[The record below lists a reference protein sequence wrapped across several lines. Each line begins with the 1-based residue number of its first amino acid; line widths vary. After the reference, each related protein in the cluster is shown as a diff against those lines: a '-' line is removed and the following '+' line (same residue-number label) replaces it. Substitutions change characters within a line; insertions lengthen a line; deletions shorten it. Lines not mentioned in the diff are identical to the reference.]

1 MDVGIVWLLIAA
13 VVGFVVG
20 WLLRAQK
27 STQAATTEDS
37 TLAYKLRQRD
47 EELAAVRAENTV
59 HLSTL
64 DTLRNEI
71 ATLTK
76 KLDAYEHHDRK
87 PAAKKDTPPS
97 RARTTRPK
105 GKGRTKRT

>member
-1 MDVGIVWLLIAA
+1 MDTGIIWLLIAA
-13 VVGFVVG
+13 AVGFVVG

-27 STQAATTEDS
+27 SADGSSENDS
-37 TLAYKLRQRD
+37 ALAYKLRQRD

-76 KLDAYEHHDRK
+76 KLEAYEHHNRK
-87 PAAKKDTPPS
+87 PARKKSPQAR
-97 RARTTRPK
+97 RASTTRPT
-105 GKGRTKRT
+105 GKRTTKK

>member
-1 MDVGIVWLLIAA
+1 MDIGILWLLIAA
-13 VVGFVVG
+13 AVGFVVG

-27 STQAATTEDS
+27 SAGDEES
-37 TLAYKLRQRD
+37 SGLGYKLRQRD

-76 KLDAYEHHDRK
+76 KLEAYEHRK
-87 PAAKKDTPPS
+87 QSAKKQAEASPQKK
-97 RARTTRPK
+97 RAKAT
-105 GKGRTKRT
+105 GKRTRRS

>member
-1 MDVGIVWLLIAA
+1 MDIGIIWLVIAA
-13 VVGFVVG
+13 AAGFVVG

-27 STQAATTEDS
+27 SADATSEADS
-37 TLAYKLRQRD
+37 ALAYKLRQRD

-71 ATLTK
+71 ARLTK
-76 KLDAYEHHDRK
+76 KLETYEHHDRR
-87 PAAKKDTPPS
+87 PTRKKSPQS
-97 RARTTRPK
+97 LRASTTRPK
-105 GKGRTKRT
+105 GNRRRKK

>member
-1 MDVGIVWLLIAA
+1 MDIGILWLLIAA
-13 VVGFVVG
+13 AVGFVVG

-27 STQAATTEDS
+27 SAEASNEES
-37 TLAYKLRQRD
+37 SGLAYKLRQRD

-71 ATLTK
+71 ASLTK
-76 KLDAYEHHDRK
+76 KLEAYEQRNRK
-87 PAAKKDTPPS
+87 PSAKK
-97 RARTTRPK
+97 RAKATAKPK
-105 GKGRTKRT
+105 RRS

>member
-1 MDVGIVWLLIAA
+1 MDIGILWLLIAA
-13 VVGFVVG
+13 AVGFVVG

-27 STQAATTEDS
+27 SAEAPNEENS
-37 TLAYKLRQRD
+37 GLAYKLRQRD

-76 KLDAYEHHDRK
+76 KLEAYEQRNRK
-87 PAAKKDTPPS
+87 PSAKR
-97 RARTTRPK
+97 RAKSTAKPK
-105 GKGRTKRT
+105 RRR